1 VPEVVFPCGWVLR
14 DDGDTLHV
22 YYGAADSVVCLAE
35 ASLEK
40 LLSHLEEH
48 PYPLDEEHPYPLD
61 EEHPYPAPVVGRPP
75 IADVAT

>member
-1 VPEVVFPCGWVLR
+1 
-14 DDGDTLHV
+14 
-22 YYGAADSVVCLAE
+22 VVCLAE

>member
-1 VPEVVFPCGWVLR
+1 M
-14 DDGDTLHV
+14 
-22 YYGAADSVVCLAE
+22 YYGAADSVVCVAE

-61 EEHPYPAPVVGRPP
+61 EEHPLPPAARRPP
-75 IADVAT
+75 IAGVAT